1 MRMESGYLVS
11 AKTEQAI
18 DCIISKW
25 EDVDEKVDETSFE
38 GFATSVWDVME
49 NVIKVV
55 HAMELEGQKEDFS
68 IVGKCE
74 TDYDCIVYSI
84 EYNGTEPMIKA
95 SLAEPDFNEERYE
108 SFLAA
113 DYEDIPKILK
123 RNKNRTFKQAV
134 KDDLPLGGFLEEPY
148 EKWYKSIIGE

>member
-1 MRMESGYLVS
+1 
-11 AKTEQAI
+11 
-18 DCIISKW
+18 
-25 EDVDEKVDETSFE
+25 
-38 GFATSVWDVME
+38 
-49 NVIKVV
+49 
-55 HAMELEGQKEDFS
+55 
-68 IVGKCE
+68 
-74 TDYDCIVYSI
+74 
-84 EYNGTEPMIKA
+84 MIKA
-95 SLAEPDFNEERYE
+95 SQAEPDFNEERYE